1 MKSDMAANKR
11 RILRADQGQV
21 PHRNKEIVSFV
32 VLLTRGVLVLLLVK
46 RVVICQRQ
54 DHFARVCRKKLQ
66 DLGGKTVHAMAE
78 ETGDSDAGADLL
90 TFSVE
95 SSSES
100 PRQDDWHVMLKI
112 AGTIMNFKL
121 DSGTDCN
128 VISTTLFDR
137 LPVVQKQAHQCK
149 AELKVYD
156 GRKITPKGKASL
168 VCEYKGKLTVFEFI
182 LVEQVLPPI
191 LGPKSCLELELV
203 QRIYSLKEES
213 LESEYADVFEGLG
226 EIRSVQHKIK
236 IDPNA
241 TPVIHPPRRVP
252 VALREPLK
260 EELQRMEK
268 LGVIMKA
275 TDPTA
280 WVHSLVIAKNKNN
293 KIRVSLDPS
302 DLNRAVMLEHFPMQT
317 IEDVISRMSNAKV
330 FSVLDANHGFLQVKL
345 DKDSSK
351 LATFDTP
358 FGRYNYTRLPFGT
371 ASAPKVFQNIMS
383 HLFDD
388 IEGVEVIV
396 DDLVV
401 WGEKTEQHDV
411 RRRQVLDRCRER
423 NLKLNKD
430 KCRFRVSEVSYVGH
444 LLSADGV
451 KPDPLKV
458 EAIKAIPPPGDR
470 EELQRFLGV
479 VTYLSKFIPNMSQK
493 SDPLRQ
499 LLQKDVEWSW
509 GQAENEAFE
518 SLKTAISSTPV
529 LKFKDPK
536 EPVSLSVDAS
546 SKGLGAVILQNN
558 QPVAYASKALTESQ
572 QNYAQIEKEMLAIVF
587 G

>member
-1 MKSDMAANKR
+1 
-11 RILRADQGQV
+11 
-21 PHRNKEIVSFV
+21 
-32 VLLTRGVLVLLLVK
+32 
-46 RVVICQRQ
+46 
-54 DHFARVCRKKLQ
+54 
-66 DLGGKTVHAMAE
+66 
-78 ETGDSDAGADLL
+78 
-90 TFSVE
+90 
-95 SSSES
+95 
-100 PRQDDWHVMLKI
+100 
-112 AGTIMNFKL
+112 
-121 DSGTDCN
+121 
-128 VISTTLFDR
+128 
-137 LPVVQKQAHQCK
+137 
-149 AELKVYD
+149 
-156 GRKITPKGKASL
+156 
-168 VCEYKGKLTVFEFI
+168 
-182 LVEQVLPPI
+182 
-191 LGPKSCLELELV
+191 
-203 QRIYSLKEES
+203 
-213 LESEYADVFEGLG
+213 
-226 EIRSVQHKIK
+226 
-236 IDPNA
+236 
-241 TPVIHPPRRVP
+241 
-252 VALREPLK
+252 
-260 EELQRMEK
+260 MEK

-293 KIRVSLDPS
+293 KITVSLS
-302 DLNRAVMLEHFPMQT
+302 

-351 LATFDTP
+351 LATFNTP

-458 EAIKAIPPPGDR
+458 EAIKAMPPPGDR
-470 EELQRFLGV
+470 KELQRFLGV

-509 GQAENEAFE
+509 GQAENKAFE

>member
-1 MKSDMAANKR
+1 M
-11 RILRADQGQV
+11 
-21 PHRNKEIVSFV
+21 
-32 VLLTRGVLVLLLVK
+32 
-46 RVVICQRQ
+46 
-54 DHFARVCRKKLQ
+54 
-66 DLGGKTVHAMAE
+66 HAMAE

-479 VTYLSKFIPNMSQK
+479 VTYLSKFIPNMSQE